1 MGPISTFN
9 IQLLCV
15 FIGDCGNGSKNKTG
29 GHLTT
34 PSTWPGKGTRGAVA
48 ELIFIFFTKTVL
60 PFHSYEIMMHS
71 QQTNR
76 DLCKF
81 TLKDQ
86 FQFLVLCASEEVYP
100 KASCFSWLLTMTQE
114 TSVGTAKGG
123 QWVKAKKISQ
133 ETSAGSTKMG
143 LLSQSKSTI
152 QILIFQIVRM
162 EAEEEGFV
170 EVGFCQKKIWNAN
183 FNFCFADCRQRTGR
197 GG

>member
-1 MGPISTFN
+1 MGQKRN
-9 IQLLCV
+9 
-15 FIGDCGNGSKNKTG
+15 G

-86 FQFLVLCASEEVYP
+86 FQFLALCASEE
-100 KASCFSWLLTMTQE
+100 
-114 TSVGTAKGG
+114 G
-123 QWVKAKKISQ
+123 
-133 ETSAGSTKMG
+133 
-143 LLSQSKSTI
+143 LSQSFLLQFIANNASGNISLNYKRRPMS
-152 QILIFQIVRM
+152 QSKENFS
-162 EAEEEGFV
+162 G
-170 EVGFCQKKIWNAN
+170 KISWNYKRGPMSQSKGN
-183 FNFCFADCRQRTGR
+183 FSGNISWKY
-197 GG
+197 